1 MTARIK
7 AANHLNHPDPMATI
21 LKASTVAERSKEF
34 ISAWRQFAPD
44 LMLAGRTLAEFE
56 AESQLPKESEREVYA
71 AKTHYKGAI
80 ATRNQATEQVKQS
93 LRKLTHAV
101 LADPAHGD
109 NSAFYRSLGFIVQ
122 RERKRPGPK
131 PKRTVIAVAPAAEPL

>member
-1 MTARIK
+1 
-7 AANHLNHPDPMATI
+7 MATI

-44 LMLAGRTLAEFE
+44 LQLAGRTLAEFE
-56 AESQLPKESEREVYA
+56 TESQLPKESERDVYA

-93 LRKLTHAV
+93 LLKLTHAV
-101 LADPAHGD
+101 LADPDLG
-109 NSAFYRSLGFIVQ
+109 NNCAFYRALGFTVQ
-122 RERKRPGPK
+122 SERKRPGPK
-131 PKRTVIAVAPAAEPL
+131 PKRAVIAAAPVAETL